1 MLTFFP
7 ESKNTG
13 RIDRADQRHIEDD
26 PKDFRS
32 RAISKTLIG
41 LSPIRLLLTSG
52 NHYDAVVPVG
62 KNRLNIVNGEM
73 ENILMKRMHNF
84 FSNYIILS

>member
-13 RIDRADQRHIEDD
+13 RIDRADQRHMEDD

-62 KNRLNIVNGEM
+62 KKPLEYCQWRDGEHLD
-73 ENILMKRMHNF
+73 EAYAQFLFKLYNP
-84 FSNYIILS
+84 

>member
-1 MLTFFP
+1 VLTFFP

-13 RIDRADQRHIEDD
+13 RIDRADQRHLEDD

-62 KNRLNIVNGEM
+62 EKPLEYCQWRDGEHLD
-73 ENILMKRMHNF
+73 EAYAQFLFKLYNP
-84 FSNYIILS
+84 